1 MNVTIY
7 PSKLRGTIAS
17 IASKSHMQRLL
28 ICAALADAPTELIC
42 NDISDD
48 IRAAVDCLTALGA
61 AVAKTPLGYRVDP
74 IHKLPEKACLP
85 CKESGAVLRFL
96 LPVVGALGVEAT
108 FLPEGRL
115 AERPLSPLLEEMA
128 RHGCHLEWD
137 AENRLHCEGKLRS
150 GSYTL
155 PGNVSSQFIS
165 GLLMAF
171 PLIEGTCELT
181 VTGTVA
187 SKPYLQMTRDV
198 LSLFGIKKE
207 SDKCYRS
214 PGTTSA
220 EGDWSG
226 AAFYLGAN
234 SLGSDVAVDG
244 LNPDSSQADRAI
256 TALLPLLKNNTAV
269 DVADHPDLTPILAVI
284 AAGSNGAVFTNI
296 SRLRLKESDRV
307 ASIRAMLDTMG
318 ISTDVGE
325 NTLTVFPGKFRGG
338 TVDSFGD
345 HRIAMAA
352 AIAATAAAEPVTIL
366 DAQCVSKSYPRFW
379 EDYQTLGGRYE
390 FHLR

>member
-7 PSKLRGTIAS
+7 PGKLRGTIPS
-17 IASKSHMQRLL
+17 VASKSHMQRLL

-61 AVAKTPLGYRVDP
+61 TVTKTSLGYQVDP
-74 IHKLPEKACLP
+74 VHKLPEKACLP

-96 LPVVGALGVEAT
+96 LPVVGALGVDAT

-115 AERPLSPLLEEMA
+115 AERPLAPLLEEMS
-128 RHGCHLEWD
+128 RHGCQLKWIE
-137 AENRLHCEGKLRS
+137 ENRLHCKGKLCS
-150 GSYTL
+150 GNYTL

-165 GLLMAF
+165 GLMMAF
-171 PLIEGTCELT
+171 PLIEGGCELT
-181 VTGTVA
+181 VTGSVA
-187 SKPYLQMTRDV
+187 SKPYLQMTQDV
-198 LSLFGIKKE
+198 LSLFGITKI
-207 SDKCYRS
+207 SDKRYRS
-214 PGTTSA
+214 PKTATV

-256 TALLPLLKNNTAV
+256 TTLLPLLKGNAAV

-284 AAGSNGAVFTNI
+284 AAGNNGAVFTNI

-307 ASIRAMLDTMG
+307 ASIRAMLCAMG

-325 NTLTVFPGKFRGG
+325 NTLTVFPGKFLGG

-352 AIAATAAAEPVTIL
+352 AIGATAAEEPVTIL
-366 DAQCVSKSYPRFW
+366 NAQCVSKSYPRFW